1 MLLASEF
8 QFAPSP
14 TTPFPKLAGR
24 FLIAVDVQLA
34 IPGFLGAMAG
44 ADEYVSK
51 VHTDN
56 KITGERSNQHA
67 ARTKQKTLICAKKH

>member
-56 KITGERSNQHA
+56 KITEVSG
-67 ARTKQKTLICAKKH
+67 RTNTLQEPNHYAFL

>member
-44 ADEYVSK
+44 ADEYVRK

-56 KITGERSNQHA
+56 KITGVSG
-67 ARTKQKTLICAKKH
+67 RTNTLQEPNKKH